1 MVLTLVKVVSALQPG
16 VSSPLITG
24 LLKDGFQY
32 YIMILLAAVTNII
45 TISVAPP
52 ALANEFAIF
61 YRVIATALGSRLI
74 LNLRGSIL
82 CPSHTERPTIIEL
95 DTLVFDGQEIYQSTT
110 QDLVENVE
118 NPEGVA

>member
-1 MVLTLVKVVSALQPG
+1 
-16 VSSPLITG
+16 
-24 LLKDGFQY
+24 
-32 YIMILLAAVTNII
+32 MILLAAVTNII

-95 DTLVFDGQEIYQSTT
+95 DTLAFGGQEIYQSTT
-110 QDLVENVE
+110 QDLVENAE